1 MRVSIITTCL
11 MRYTLCKYI
20 QRRYKYILYIFEYF
34 NIYKSR
40 DICAKQ
46 QFACALT
53 SQIWLT
59 TICWH
64 WPMSPPI
71 LESAGHGYN
80 RASFEY
86 CHEYCVHRTALFF
99 THNEI
104 CIFHSPQRKDFTI
117 SGINGTVAS
126 TSRYIN
132 KERKCIY
139 QKFLLVYRASLWR
152 LK

>member
-34 NIYKSR
+34 NNIYKSR
-40 DICAKQ
+40 DMRE
-46 QFACALT
+46 
-53 SQIWLT
+53 T
-59 TICWH
+59 TIRLCLNITNLIDNDLLTLTYV
-64 WPMSPPI
+64 PPPPPI

-80 RASFEY
+80 RASLEY

-104 CIFHSPQRKDFTI
+104 CIFHSPPRQDFTI
-117 SGINGTVAS
+117 STGSTVQLRVHRV
-126 TSRYIN
+126 T
-132 KERKCIY
+132 
-139 QKFLLVYRASLWR
+139 
-152 LK
+152 